1 MPNLLKNQVTQ
12 DLKRR
17 FGALDGYVIV
27 DYRGLDSAQT
37 FDLRRVL
44 NTAKVR
50 MTVVPNRLAVRV
62 LDRWEGKNKEFREFF
77 RGPTAL
83 VFGDDGALSASKAI
97 SQWKKKHKDLLPVRV
112 AFSAGKPSHPAEWMI
127 WPGFRT
133 GPLSSPSWRGSFRV
147 PSRVSPVPR
156 RASSAAWSMP
166 SRRFGK
172 RRRAKVGGRR
182 QAQDRSIKTTNPT
195 AAAIAGQWTAEGVR
209 SKKIHAR
216 AGVCSI

>member
-97 SQWKKKHKDLLPVRV
+97 SQWKKKHKDLLPVKGGV
-112 AFSAGKPSHPAEWMI
+112 LSGKTIP
-127 WPGFRT
+127 
-133 GPLSSPSWRGSFRV
+133 
-147 PSRVSPVPR
+147 PSRVDDLARIPDR
-156 RASSAAWSMP
+156 TTLL
-166 SRRFGK
+166 
-172 RRRAKVGGRR
+172 
-182 QAQDRSIKTTNPT
+182 AQL
-195 AAAIAGQWTAEGVR
+195 AGQLQGPLARLAGATQGIVSRVVYALEAVRKKKESEG
-209 SKKIHAR
+209 
-216 AGVCSI
+216 GGPPPGPG